1 MTGTAEPRTTIVTV
15 VFNSAAVLPGML
27 ASVPEGVPVIIVDNG
42 SGDSSARI
50 ADAAGA
56 QVIRLHRN
64 EGFGRACNAGAALAD
79 TEFLLFLNPDAALE
93 PGALDALEAAADANP
108 LASAFNPH
116 IRAPLGASGFKR
128 RSVLLPR
135 SAWLERGL
143 PAQDVSVPVLT
154 GAALFCRRACFET
167 VGGFDPAIFLYH
179 EDDDLSLRMARDC
192 GPLRFAAK
200 AEVRHESGHSA
211 GRSANVARFK
221 GYHMARSRLYAQAK
235 HGMGKPWAV
244 SLALAV
250 GGLLAPHK
258 LLSARR
264 RAKHFGQIAGV
275 WSARKDGGVFR

>member
-79 TEFLLFLNPDAALE
+79 TEFLLFLNPDAALG

-135 SAWLERGL
+135 SAWLERGPREHGEL
-143 PAQDVSVPVLT
+143 KDIALSGDAGRGV
-154 GAALFCRRACFET
+154 AALRDHIT
-167 VGGFDPAIFLYH
+167 KSFDGSAAAILPFP
-179 EDDDLSLRMARDC
+179 E
-192 GPLRFAAK
+192 
-200 AEVRHESGHSA
+200 RHGSKSA
-211 GRSANVARFK
+211 G
-221 GYHMARSRLYAQAK
+221 
-235 HGMGKPWAV
+235 
-244 SLALAV
+244 
-250 GGLLAPHK
+250 
-258 LLSARR
+258 
-264 RAKHFGQIAGV
+264 
-275 WSARKDGGVFR
+275 